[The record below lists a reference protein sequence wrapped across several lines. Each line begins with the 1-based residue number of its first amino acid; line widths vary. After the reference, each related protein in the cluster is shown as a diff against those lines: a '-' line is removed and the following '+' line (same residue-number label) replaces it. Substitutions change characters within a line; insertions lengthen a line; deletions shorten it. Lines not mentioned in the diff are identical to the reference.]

1 MKYIEYFCGFLLSVM
16 LVTILGQILFRFLN
30 IGISWTEELARYTM
44 IYMTFI
50 GSVASL
56 AYGTHIAV
64 TLLSD
69 RLSPGFQA
77 WIALVRDGLIILV
90 LVVMAYTASDLATR
104 PVIVNQLTPA
114 LQVSTSVLYLAL
126 PIASVAMTLVAAWQL
141 VKDLRRVAGFL
152 PEKGSDAR

>member
-1 MKYIEYFCGFLLSVM
+1 MKYIEYLSGFLLSIM
-16 LVTILGQILFRFLN
+16 LVTILGQILFRFFD

-44 IYMTFI
+44 IYLTFF

-69 RLSPGFQA
+69 HLTPGLQA
-77 WIALVRDGLIILV
+77 WIALVRDALVILV
-90 LVVMAYTASDLATR
+90 LVVMAFTAFDLAAR
-104 PVIVNQLTPA
+104 PMIVNQLTPA

-126 PIASVAMTLVAAWQL
+126 PIASVAMALVAAWLL
-141 VKDLRRVAGFL
+141 VKDVRRIAELLFGN
-152 PEKGSDAR
+152 GSDAR

>member
-1 MKYIEYFCGFLLSVM
+1 MKYIEYLCGFLLSVM
-16 LVTILGQILFRFLN
+16 LMTILGQILFRFLN

-44 IYMTFI
+44 IYMTFF

-69 RLSPGFQA
+69 RLTPKTQA
-77 WIALVRDGLIILV
+77 AVALVRDALVVVV

-126 PIASVAMTLVAAWQL
+126 PIASAAMALVAAWLL
-141 VKDLRRVAGFL
+141 VKDVRRLAWLLAG
-152 PEKGSDAR
+152 KGE